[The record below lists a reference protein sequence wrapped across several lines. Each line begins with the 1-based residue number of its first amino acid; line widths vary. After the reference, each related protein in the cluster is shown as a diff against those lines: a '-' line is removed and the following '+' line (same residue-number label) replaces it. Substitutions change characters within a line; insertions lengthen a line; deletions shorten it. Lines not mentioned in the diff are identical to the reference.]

1 MLKKE
6 FKRKDVQRARNLIM
20 GNSGASTGTQIGYKK
35 ETKDYKEGDVWKEG
49 KKTWTIKNGIK
60 QTVSKLDTIK
70 KEVFV
75 PLSCPCCGKIMK
87 NRLDKHNY
95 KIHKKCHD
103 CVIEFEH
110 KLKIRGEYDSYIRDL
125 QNKNSIDILN
135 ETEEL
140 LLDLVNN
147 TSNSSFISENG
158 VVEKWKGGVNKEKLI
173 NKVKTEFDL
182 ERKKLNEQ
190 GKTKRINS

>member
-35 ETKDYKEGDVWKEG
+35 ETKDYKEGDIWTEG
-49 KKTWTIKNGIK
+49 RKTWTIKNGIK

-70 KEVFV
+70 REVFV

-110 KLKIRGEYDSYIRDL
+110 KLKIKGKYDSYIKNL
-125 QNKNSIDILN
+125 KAKNSLDIVD
-135 ETEEL
+135 EIESY
-140 LLDLVNN
+140 LLDAIN
-147 TSNSSFISENG
+147 TSNSGFVSEDGVIERWIGGFDKDKIS
-158 VVEKWKGGVNKEKLI
+158 KEISQAADIARKNIKKNNI
-173 NKVKTEFDL
+173 NE
-182 ERKKLNEQ
+182 
-190 GKTKRINS
+190 

>member
-87 NRLDKHNY
+87 NRLDKYNY

-110 KLKIRGEYDSYIRDL
+110 KLRIQSEEKYQEYLKNLGIEGEIPRSYDESILDKIVAQL
-125 QNKNSIDILN
+125 
-135 ETEEL
+135 
-140 LLDLVNN
+140 
-147 TSNSSFISENG
+147 
-158 VVEKWKGGVNKEKLI
+158 KEKGI
-173 NKVKTEFDL
+173 YADHDAAMDV
-182 ERKKLNEQ
+182 
-190 GKTKRINS
+190 S